1 MKELYLANI
10 STILRLLKGLIQ
22 NIVRDAVT
30 CINNI
35 IPANSNDQLIIYIY
49 IFKEKKKKY
58 CWDEKL
64 GRSTKLDLIK

>member
-22 NIVRDAVT
+22 NIVRDAVI

-49 IFKEKKKKY
+49 I
-58 CWDEKL
+58 
-64 GRSTKLDLIK
+64 

>member
-22 NIVRDAVT
+22 NIVRDAVI

-49 IFKEKKKKY
+49 LKKRKKNIVGTRS
-58 CWDEKL
+58 WDA
-64 GRSTKLDLIK
+64 RQNSI